1 MTRKLLM
8 GALALALAL
17 PVVVAAQN
25 AQKKAP
31 AAAGPKPSI
40 EIPRMAYD
48 AGQVFEQEKYEYS
61 FVVRNRGNA
70 DLLISDVK
78 PGCGCT
84 VATYDKVISP
94 GEEGKIHLAV
104 DGARVSGEFNK
115 SADVLTNDPDHPHLT
130 ISIGGHEIPYV
141 NVIPEG
147 TMYLHGRFGE
157 AVEKDLTITSNE
169 KDLDF
174 KVTGVTSNIDDK
186 ITYKTEAGTK
196 PGEYTVKVFKNPKL
210 PSLSTYGSLIVHTNS
225 KKSPDTTLQV
235 HVMTKGSITLSP
247 TTLNFGEVQF
257 TAQNAP
263 PVTATKAIVV
273 TKATG
278 KFQIKEVTVSNP
290 NFKTALEPMTPGQ
303 QYRVQ
308 VTFTPPVRKQSKQTE
323 SGEMIIHTDDP
334 QEPALRVQLLA
345 RSI

>member
-1 MTRKLLM
+1 MRRKLLM

-17 PVVVAAQN
+17 PAAAGAQN
-25 AQKKAP
+25 ASKTSPAP
-31 AAAGPKPSI
+31 GGPRPAI
-40 EIPRMAYD
+40 DIPRMSYD
-48 AGQVFEQEKYEYS
+48 VGKVFEQKAYEYS

-70 DLLISDVK
+70 DLLITDVK
-78 PGCGCT
+78 PTCGCT

-94 GEEGKIHLAV
+94 GKEGNIHLSV

-115 SADVLTNDPDHPHLT
+115 AADVLTNDPDHPHLT
-130 ISIGGHEIPYV
+130 ITIGGTEIPYV

-147 TMYLHGRFGE
+147 TVYMHGRFGE
-157 AVEKDLTITSNE
+157 PVEKDLTITSNE

-174 KVTGVTSNIDDK
+174 KITGISSNIDDK
-186 ITYKTEAGTK
+186 ITYNMEPGSK

-225 KKSPDTTLQV
+225 TKSPDTTLQV

-247 TTLNFGEVQF
+247 TMLNFGEVTF
-257 TAQNAP
+257 TEKDAP
-263 PVTATKAIVV
+263 ATPVTKAIVV

-308 VTFTPPVRKQSKQTE
+308 VTFTPPARKQSRQTE
-323 SGEMIIHTDDP
+323 SGEMIVHTDDP
-334 QEPALRVQLLA
+334 QEPALRVQLVA
-345 RSI
+345 RSL